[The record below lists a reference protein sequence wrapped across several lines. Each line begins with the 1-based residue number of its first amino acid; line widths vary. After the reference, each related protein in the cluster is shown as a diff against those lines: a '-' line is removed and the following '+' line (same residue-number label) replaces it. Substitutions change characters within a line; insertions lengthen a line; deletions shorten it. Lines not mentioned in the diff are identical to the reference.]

1 MRELKIE
8 ETKGVCGNAKFQTM
22 LEKGLITS
30 EKAQDHVNEKIVLIG
45 SCKVNIKTDDK
56 DFNMYYYITK
66 DGLVLSSGSEYLF
79 KSLENVEFEKESI
92 IKKVQT
98 KRGFTYL
105 FNPVFSMSDLTSDD
119 DLPL

>member
-79 KSLENVEFEKESI
+79 KSLENIEFEKEAI

-105 FNPVFSMSDLTSDD
+105 FNPVFSMSDLTTDD
-119 DLPL
+119 DLPF